1 MNNHNV
7 DLYRAL
13 GLDPGD
19 DSDSLRILLSGR
31 DAQLEAAG
39 YPPQHPDRQQVQTAF
54 AVLGDPA
61 SREQYDAALAQQ
73 RPMAW
78 HEVEHLGNFG
88 RFPQA
93 QFQQPTHTPP
103 GFPDPASPPL
113 NFANPSYA
121 TPAHV
126 QSQQNPFT
134 VPGERPPA
142 GTRLGM
148 LLLDGL
154 FVTAL
159 SGAAAAIFIWSD
171 VLVALVGVLV
181 MLLYFIG
188 FEIKTGAT
196 PAKHI
201 FGYEVRDVKT
211 GQKPSIEQSAKRQ
224 WWRFVG
230 LIPGVGGLIAFIG
243 MIVIGSSISPD
254 KEYRGSHD
262 RWAGTEVAKK
272 PGR

>member
-1 MNNHNV
+1 MNNPTV
-7 DLYRAL
+7 DLYRSL

-31 DAQLEAAG
+31 DAKLEAEG
-39 YPPQHPDRQQVQTAF
+39 YPPQHPTRQQLQTAF

-61 SREQYDAALAQQ
+61 AREQYDAALAQQ
-73 RPMAW
+73 RPLAW

-88 RFPQA
+88 RFPEVH
-93 QFQQPTHTPP
+93 FQQPNHPPP
-103 GFPDPASPPL
+103 GSPDPASPPL
-113 NFANPSYA
+113 NFADSGYA
-121 TPAHV
+121 TPAPV
-126 QSQQNPFT
+126 QSPHNPFT
-134 VPGERPPA
+134 TPGERPPA

-154 FVTAL
+154 F
-159 SGAAAAIFIWSD
+159 AAALTGVATAIFAWSD
-171 VLVALVGVLV
+171 MLVALVGTLV

-201 FGYEVRDVKT
+201 FGYEVRDVET
-211 GQKPSIEQSAKRQ
+211 GRKPSIEQSAKRQ
-224 WWRFVG
+224 WWRFVA
-230 LIPGVGGLIAFIG
+230 LLPGIGTLVAFIG
-243 MIVIGSSISPD
+243 MIVIGSSISPE
-254 KEYRGSHD
+254 KEYRGAHD